1 MPILC
6 LCQMAGVCQAQDKAK
21 NTFGKVS
28 PADFVLPSTPI
39 IDSNAN
45 AVILS
50 DFGSVHFVGNKKGW
64 FSHVFKKD
72 TRIRIVNR
80 KGFGAATITIYLR
93 GQEENAEV
101 LGDIRASAF
110 NQENGQ
116 VLETKLDPKD
126 IFTTRIAKKG
136 AEVKFSV
143 PGVKEGSVIEYTYT
157 ITSNYNYFL
166 RSWQFQ
172 HEQYPCLL
180 SDFQVE
186 IPQTLFYVIS
196 RKGVHGYAIDKGSEG
211 HEDYRLMWKSDNAMV
226 TGEDQTR
233 IVSAIT
239 VKHEWAMKDVEAFG
253 TETYLTTPNNYMDQI
268 DFQLSKTYNGEDYQ
282 NVTNTWATANDELL
296 KDESFGGVL
305 DQDNDWLDEL
315 SGKIGATDTDP
326 LARAKAVYYYVTSHF
341 TCTNHYNI
349 YVTTNLSDVVRK
361 NSGTVGDINLLLI
374 ALFRRLGWQADPVVL
389 STREYGFNLAS
400 YPLLERLNYVVA
412 RLKMDGVVYYLDAAR
427 PQLGFG
433 QLADNCYNGHSRII
447 SRKDSGAVWFEAD
460 SLKESRLTMVLLS
473 STDKGLEGTWQSTMG
488 KQGSYEV
495 RREVA
500 EHGEK
505 EYFKDIQTAFGQDV
519 EISNGDIDSLTRLE
533 DPVTARFDFL
543 MKPTGDASLIYF
555 DPIIWDGW
563 RRNPF
568 VAAER
573 KYPVEMPYALDQT
586 YIFSMEIPEGYI
598 VDELPKSAKVSYN
611 GNDGIFEYLIAQSG
625 DRIQMR
631 CRLKMNK
638 AWFAPE
644 EYSSLR
650 DFFGFVV
657 KKENEQIVLKKK

>member
-50 DFGSVHFVGNKKGW
+50 DLGSVHFVGNKKGN
-64 FSHVFKKD
+64 FSDVFKKD
-72 TRIRIVNR
+72 TKVRIVNK
-80 KGFGAATITIYLR
+80 KGFGVATITVDLR
-93 GQEENAEV
+93 GQDENAEV
-101 LGDIRASAF
+101 ISNVQASAF
-110 NQENGQ
+110 NLENGQ
-116 VLETKLDPKD
+116 VEETKLDPKE
-126 IFTTRIAKKG
+126 IYTTRIGKKG
-136 AEVKFSV
+136 KEIKFSV
-143 PGVKEGSVIEYTYT
+143 PGVKEGAVIEYTYT
-157 ITSNYNYFL
+157 VTSDHYYL
-166 RSWQFQ
+166 LPSWQFQ
-172 HEQYPCLL
+172 HELYPCLW

-186 IPQTLFYVIS
+186 IPQTLFYVIA
-196 RKGVHGYAIDKGSEG
+196 RKGMHGYAIDKGGQGNES
-211 HEDYRLMWKSDNAMV
+211 YRLTWKSANAMV

-233 IVSAIT
+233 IVDANT
-239 VKHEWAMKDVEAFG
+239 VKHEWAMKDIPAFG

-268 DFQLSKTYNGEDYQ
+268 DFQLSKTYNGEDYRD
-282 NVTNTWATANDELL
+282 VTNTWATANDELL
-296 KDESFGGVL
+296 KDENFGGVL

-315 SGKIGATDTDP
+315 AGKIGATDADP
-326 LARAKAVYYYVTSHF
+326 LARARAVYYYISSHF
-341 TCTNHYNI
+341 TCTNHNNPT
-349 YVTTNLSDVVRK
+349 VTNTLPDVVKK

-389 STREYGFNLAS
+389 STREHGFNLAS
-400 YPLLERLNYVVA
+400 YPMLERLNYVVA
-412 RLKMDGVVYYLDAAR
+412 RLKMDGAVYYLDAAR

-433 QLADNCYNGHSRII
+433 QLAYDCYNGHSRII
-447 SRKDSGAVWFEAD
+447 SKKDSGAVWFEAD
-460 SLKESRLTMVLLS
+460 SLRESKITMVLMS
-473 STDKGLEGTWQSTMG
+473 STEKGLEGSWQSTLG
-488 KQGSYEV
+488 KQGSYDV
-495 RREVA
+495 RREVD
-500 EHGEK
+500 EHGLK
-505 EYFKDIQTAFGQDV
+505 EYFKDIQTSFGQDV
-519 EISNGDIDSLTRLE
+519 EVSNGDIDSLTRLE
-533 DPVTARFDFL
+533 DPVKVHFDFL

-555 DPIIWDGW
+555 NPIIRDGW